1 MIRTRKGTES
11 GLYRLRFELEVKL
24 RVIKRTLV
32 KRLWDLDKRLPLDS
46 FKNGYRFLKKMV
58 LKQD

>member
-1 MIRTRKGTES
+1 
-11 GLYRLRFELEVKL
+11 L

-32 KRLWDLDKRLPLDS
+32 KRLWDLDKRLLLDS

>member
-1 MIRTRKGTES
+1 MIRTREGTES